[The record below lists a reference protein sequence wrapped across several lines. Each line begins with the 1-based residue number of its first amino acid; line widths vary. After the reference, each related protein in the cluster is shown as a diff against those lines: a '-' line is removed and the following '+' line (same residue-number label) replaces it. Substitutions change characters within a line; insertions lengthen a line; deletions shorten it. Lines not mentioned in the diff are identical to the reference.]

1 MTIVHYIIHFCL
13 ILRINLIMWLV
24 GGNFTLS
31 LYAHICAYTWR
42 ARTCCLS
49 WCHAVTTHINKSLSN
64 QLSPWVQSRV
74 QSPAFAPT
82 HGHVQVQ
89 PSITLDLEST
99 LPAQEIYH
107 QPHAA
112 DWRYYQAMLFNRVL
126 VFLVF
131 SLYLTSTG
139 NAGIYAIRSPV
150 DRHVCICSLCT
161 VRKETLHVVRLA

>member
-1 MTIVHYIIHFCL
+1 MTIVHYNIIHFCL

-24 GGNFTLS
+24 GALS
-31 LYAHICAYTWR
+31 LYAHIRDAYVLFVMMS
-42 ARTCCLS
+42 CS
-49 WCHAVTTHINKSLSN
+49 NYPSGHIKKSLSN

-89 PSITLDLEST
+89 PNITLDLEST

-150 DRHVCICSLCT
+150 DRHVCICSLGT